1 MALEES
7 YLTSSIPKR
16 IIVSDCHFLK
26 EIDQFLWRTTG
37 EVTTNTYL
45 KSCGYLSAALSFM
58 GIFSNSK
65 YSDHTM
71 LYFYVMC
78 NMLEP
83 VDLHET
89 IPTSILCQ

>member
-16 IIVSDCHFLK
+16 IIVSECHFLK

-58 GIFSNSK
+58 GILAILNTLTRQC
-65 YSDHTM
+65 Y
-71 LYFYVMC
+71 
-78 NMLEP
+78 
-83 VDLHET
+83 
-89 IPTSILCQ
+89 TSISCVTC

>member
-26 EIDQFLWRTTG
+26 EIDQFFI
-37 EVTTNTYL
+37 EDYL
-45 KSCGYLSAALSFM
+45 RGNYKHIPQIVWISECCTFYHVN
-58 GIFSNSK
+58 FSNSK

-71 LYFYVMC
+71 LYFYVIC

-83 VDLHET
+83 ADLHET
-89 IPTSILCQ
+89 ILTSIICQ